1 MDVWKIFHPSNRES
15 GYSVVKRGNPVRGLS
30 ECLRRKALSGFLLA
44 CFSSPRAIA
53 PGNLAFR
60 NLPLDF
66 FRPPSFSP
74 RSTRKLSAW
83 RRRDFLI
90 KFKWL
95 WGEVKSIDCFFREKF
110 YFSLPVSEE
119 TGSLK
124 VYTYRCCRGWIRV
137 NISAFVEK
145 FLVSR
150 IKETRERRKF

>member
-95 WGEVKSIDCFFREKF
+95 WGEVKSIELFFSREVLFFLSCFGGNRFFKGI
-110 YFSLPVSEE
+110 YV
-119 TGSLK
+119 
-124 VYTYRCCRGWIRV
+124 
-137 NISAFVEK
+137 
-145 FLVSR
+145 R
-150 IKETRERRKF
+150 IDVAEVGYVWLYLRLWRNF

>member
-1 MDVWKIFHPSNRES
+1 MSSKKSVIGLLAGLLFVAASDCPWKL
-15 GYSVVKRGNPVRGLS
+15 GLS
-30 ECLRRKALSGFLLA
+30 KLA
-44 CFSSPRAIA
+44 PRLFS
-53 PGNLAFR
+53 
-60 NLPLDF
+60 
-66 FRPPSFSP
+66 PSFSP

-95 WGEVKSIDCFFREKF
+95 WGEVKSIELFFSREVLFFPSCFGGNRFFKGIYVRIDVAE
-110 YFSLPVSEE
+110 
-119 TGSLK
+119 
-124 VYTYRCCRGWIRV
+124 IRV

>member
-1 MDVWKIFHPSNRES
+1 M
-15 GYSVVKRGNPVRGLS
+15 RGLS

-95 WGEVKSIDCFFREKF
+95 WGEVKSIELFFSREVLFFPSCFGGNRFFKGISIR
-110 YFSLPVSEE
+110 
-119 TGSLK
+119 
-124 VYTYRCCRGWIRV
+124 TYRCCRGWIRV